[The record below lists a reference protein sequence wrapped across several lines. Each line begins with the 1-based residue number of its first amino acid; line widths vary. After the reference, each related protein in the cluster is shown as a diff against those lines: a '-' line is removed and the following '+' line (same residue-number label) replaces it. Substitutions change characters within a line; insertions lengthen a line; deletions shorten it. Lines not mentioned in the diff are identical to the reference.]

1 MTTKISVG
9 RIVADFLVLLA
20 CAIPLLIFHEFVKPY
35 KRGFY
40 CDDESIRYPLLPSTV
55 TRQMLIVVGILIPS
69 ALIIATEVFRTLAWE
84 KKCSHLFKKYH
95 MRNTQVHRLIV
106 RLYIFI
112 GYFFLGVCF
121 NQLMVDIA
129 KYTIGRQR
137 PHFMEVCK
145 PNVGYKNCGLNHT
158 YITDFWCTTT
168 DKKLIHES
176 QLSFYSGHSSF
187 SFYAAWY
194 TSLYLQARLYRPLYS
209 RLLLPVIQFS
219 LFGGAAFVAY
229 SRVSDYKHHWSDVL
243 VGSAMGSAIGIIVAL
258 FVAEVFKR
266 REIPSC
272 VDEAPEG
279 HNMNLMP
286 LEKRPDPELGIQ
298 PAPTNTVVETK
309 TVLVSHDM
317 RGPSIYNSGGHPVE
331 GQRIDGQTPV
341 AQTSQ
346 IHITSNGYKS
356 ELHLDPVLVVPV
368 NDDN

>member
-1 MTTKISVG
+1 
-9 RIVADFLVLLA
+9 
-20 CAIPLLIFHEFVKPY
+20 
-35 KRGFY
+35 
-40 CDDESIRYPLLPSTV
+40 
-55 TRQMLIVVGILIPS
+55 MLIVVGILIPS
-69 ALIIATEVFRTLAWE
+69 ALILATEVFRTLAWE
-84 KKCSHLFKKYH
+84 KKCAHLFNKYH

-145 PNVGYKNCGLNHT
+145 PNVGYRNCGTNHT

-168 DKKLIHES
+168 DTKVIHEA

-243 VGSAMGSAIGIIVAL
+243 VGSAMGSAIGIIMAL
-258 FVAEVFKR
+258 FIAEVFNR
-266 REIPSC
+266 REIPACS
-272 VDEAPEG
+272 EGAPEG
-279 HNMNLMP
+279 HNVNLMP
-286 LEKRPDPELGIQ
+286 LHRRPDPELGTQ
-298 PAPTNTVVETK
+298 PLSANTVVETK
-309 TVLVSHDM
+309 TVLMSSDM
-317 RGPSIYNSGGHPVE
+317 RGPSIYNSGGNPVE
-331 GQRIDGQTPV
+331 GQRIDGRTPI

-346 IHITSNGYKS
+346 IRITSNGYKS
-356 ELHLDPVLVVPV
+356 ELHLDPVLVVAV
-368 NDDN
+368 NDDS